1 MDFSIQESAM
11 LLKKNLM
18 VESLLYVGAG
28 AGENKPGA
36 GQNPDR
42 LSNTYPTY
50 LNIWLELVRDHEGI
64 NQGSVSHD
72 SPLAQQSEEPNI
84 NINKYVVLFLSAAA
98 ERLQKE

>member
-18 VESLLYVGAG
+18 FESLLYVGAG

-36 GQNPDR
+36 GQKPDR
-42 LSNTYPTY
+42 LRNTYPTY

-64 NQGSVSHD
+64 SQGSVSHD

-84 NINKYVVLFLSAAA
+84 NINKYAVLFLSAAA

>member
-64 NQGSVSHD
+64 PGEAANGQKRQKIPQNYQIAD
-72 SPLAQQSEEPNI
+72 SNI
-84 NINKYVVLFLSAAA
+84 SAA
-98 ERLQKE
+98 